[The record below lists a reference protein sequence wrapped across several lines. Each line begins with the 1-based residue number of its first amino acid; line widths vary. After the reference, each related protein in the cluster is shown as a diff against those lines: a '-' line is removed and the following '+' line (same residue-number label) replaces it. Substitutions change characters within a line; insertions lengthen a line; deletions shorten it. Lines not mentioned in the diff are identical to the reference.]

1 MHSHIISDRK
11 QEVINQT
18 VQKTPETVII
28 VFNVENIE
36 RCDKLIQIKAHS

>member
-1 MHSHIISDRK
+1 MHSHIISGRK

-28 VFNVENIE
+28 AFNVENIE
-36 RCDKLIQIKAHS
+36 RRDKLIQIKAHS